1 MLTMQQV
8 AKELKESG
16 ASDSIENVE
25 AAMRFIKGFGC
36 EDCDSYAEAKEKILI
51 SMESISEEMYESTPE
66 HQREIIQE
74 RYSWI
79 HE

>member
-8 AKELKESG
+8 AKELKEAG
-16 ASDSIENVE
+16 ASDSIKNVK

-51 SMESISEEMYESTPE
+51 SMNSISEEMYESTSE
-66 HQREIIQE
+66 RQREIIHE
-74 RYSWI
+74 RYSWVR
-79 HE
+79 E